1 MYIYNSQV
9 SVQPQSFS
17 TSLVLCGTCLG
28 NNAGTAFTYNRN
40 VRFEFPL
47 DKFFTFALKVGSDW

>member
-9 SVQPQSFS
+9 PVQPQSLS
-17 TSLVLCGTCLG
+17 TSLVLCDTCLG
-28 NNAGTAFTYNRN
+28 YNTGTTFTYNRN

-47 DKFFTFALKVGSDW
+47 DKFLTFALKVGSDW